1 MDISKIKTIIE
12 RRIDSVISALED
24 PEKCDDSGYLYY
36 RGIIEELKSLY
47 TELFGEDEFKLM
59 NHKNFGPK
67 VFFKIF
73 KDDYGNDRSCV
84 EKLNKFILDN
94 PNLKIVSCQMVQYTE
109 SRYGSAVLNR
119 WEPKNTYLSYQILVQ
134 FERVED

>member
-1 MDISKIKTIIE
+1 MDISEVKSILE
-12 RRIDSVISALED
+12 RRLTSALED
-24 PEKCDDSGYLYY
+24 FECDGDDSRYSYFEGV
-36 RGIIEELKSLY
+36 IDELKSLY
-47 TELFGEDEFKLM
+47 TELFGESES
-59 NHKNFGPK
+59 HFGTK
-67 VFFKIF
+67 VFFKVF

-109 SRYGSAVLNR
+109 SRYGSTVLNR

-134 FERVED
+134 FERVEN

>member
-1 MDISKIKTIIE
+1 MDISKIKSIIE
-12 RRIDSVISALED
+12 SRIDSAIED
-24 PEKCDDSGYLYY
+24 YDYDCSDDSRRSYFAGV
-36 RGIIEELKSLY
+36 IDELKSLY
-47 TELFGEDEFKLM
+47 SELFDESKPHL
-59 NHKNFGPK
+59 GPK

-119 WEPKNTYLSYQILVQ
+119 WEPQNTYLSYQILVQ

>member
-1 MDISKIKTIIE
+1 MDISKIKSIIE
-12 RRIDSVISALED
+12 RRMASVKSALGD
-24 PEKCDDSGYLYY
+24 PEKYDDSGYFYY
-36 RGIIEELKSLY
+36 RGIMEELKSLY
-47 TELFGEDEFKLM
+47 TELFGEDEFKP
-59 NHKNFGPK
+59 KNSGPK

-94 PNLKIVSCQMVQYTE
+94 PNLKIVSCQMTQYTE